1 MLSKKIHRANNP
13 VSKTLT
19 LVVIATFLFS
29 TSCMSTRTIS
39 TRVIKPQPD
48 TPQNELKK
56 VDRVSITT
64 NDGGNFDFRIV
75 DVSSKAIIGYKLS
88 GESKTAPQQQ
98 ILFSNIAM
106 LQPSGEVVLAGVVVI
121 AVIVVVLVT
130 LATSSEY
137 E

>member
-1 MLSKKIHRANNP
+1 M
-13 VSKTLT
+13 VKTHVDKFLA
-19 LVVIATFLFS
+19 VVVMTTFLFS

-75 DVSSKAIIGYKLS
+75 DVSSKAIIGYKLR
-88 GESKTAPQQQ
+88 GESQTAPQQQ

-106 LQPSGEVVLAGVVVI
+106 IQPSGEVVLAVVVVI
-121 AVIVVVLVT
+121 AVLIVVFVT
-130 LATSSEY
+130 SMAPDL
-137 E
+137 